1 MMSETEN
8 TADHLIVTGKG
19 RLIADCPM
27 GEFIARST
35 QQAVRAR
42 TPQPGVLARAVS
54 AAGGQVAM
62 TGNAPAGSGA
72 ELEVRGLPLERIG
85 DVALAAGVPLY
96 LLAPARASLEEA
108 FMELTADSVEYQAG
122 GPEPHQRA
130 HVTATEE

>member
-1 MMSETEN
+1 MMSEMEN
-8 TADHLIVTGKG
+8 TADHLLVIGKG

-62 TGNAPAGSGA
+62 THP
-72 ELEVRGLPLERIG
+72 
-85 DVALAAGVPLY
+85 
-96 LLAPARASLEEA
+96 
-108 FMELTADSVEYQAG
+108 
-122 GPEPHQRA
+122 
-130 HVTATEE
+130 